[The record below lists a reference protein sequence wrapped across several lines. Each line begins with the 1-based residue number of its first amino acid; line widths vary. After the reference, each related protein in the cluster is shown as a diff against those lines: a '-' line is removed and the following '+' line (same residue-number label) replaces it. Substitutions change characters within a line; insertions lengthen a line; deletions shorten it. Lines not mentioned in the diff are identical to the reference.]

1 MEIKKLSEFEH
12 EIPKEGEMK
21 VPGIIFASDN
31 LIEKIKEDKTLEQ
44 IKNVAC
50 LPGIIKKSIAL
61 PDCHRGYGF
70 SIGGVAA
77 FDLDKGVISP
87 GGVGYDINCLDGDSK
102 ILSELGYWKSIKN
115 LENSKS
121 DSLTI
126 LNKENKKS
134 ESSSIS
140 LFMRKNSDK
149 IVKLRTKSGTE
160 LLLTKEHPI
169 YTRDGMKEVQ
179 KINIKEQ
186 ILSYPFEGVE
196 YQQPERRL
204 LISEEDINKLDRS
217 FTSKLQIKNKLKSLG
232 LLPLYSDNQ
241 KIPYLIKI
249 MGFVFGDGNIRPGKK
264 TTRISFYGKKA
275 DLELI
280 KKDIEVLGFDAKDY
294 SRFREHNI
302 KTKYKEYK
310 FERIEEFMHCNSS
323 SLAVILTLLGTPV
336 GNKAI
341 QEYNIPSWIMN
352 STKWYK
358 RLFLASLFGAEMSSL
373 KTMTGH
379 PFNIYG
385 PVFSIS
391 KRDSSH
397 GINFVNQI
405 STLLNEFGVRNVLLK
420 YDINETSNT
429 KSFRT
434 RLMIYPTS
442 ENLITLFSKIN
453 YDYNIEKR
461 KLANAAIA
469 WLKQKEKILEFR
481 EETMKKAMVMKANGM
496 AKSTIIASLSN
507 EYSNKYFI
515 DKAMYHQNYGRTGSR
530 IAYCFMN
537 FNEFVERNCYGEEG
551 FIWDEIESKEEIEHN
566 NNVYDLTMN
575 NKNHNFIANGL
586 VVSNCS
592 VRILG
597 TNLTL
602 KDIKGKEKELTHQLF
617 RATPNG
623 VGSKSKTRLSEKE
636 LDEVLETGINW
647 CVKNNFATKEDAEC
661 TEDKGCL
668 PNANPQDVSKKAKS
682 RGIPQL
688 GTLGAGNH
696 FVELQVVSE
705 IFDDKIAK
713 EFGLE
718 KDQITIMI
726 HCGSRGLG
734 HQVCSDYIQLMEKE
748 YGWPKQDRE
757 LVNAPIKSK
766 LGKQY
771 LSAMACAANFGFA
784 NKQLI
789 TNSIRDSFKRIFPK
803 FKAEVIYD
811 ICHNIAKIEKHNID
825 GKEKEVLIMR
835 KGATRSFG
843 PSRKELPKKYQKAG
857 QPVIIPG
864 SMGTASY
871 VLVGTKE
878 AEELSFASAPHGAG
892 RVSSRAAAWKN
903 ITAESVEKSLQE
915 KGITL
920 EAGSKKGIVE
930 EAPEVYKDIDEV
942 VRISDKA
949 KLAKLVAKLKP
960 IGVVKG

>member
-1 MEIKKLSEFEH
+1 MEIKKISEFEY
-12 EIPKEGEMK
+12 EIPKEGNMN
-21 VPGIIFASDN
+21 VPGKIFASEE
-31 LIEKIKEDKTLEQ
+31 LMKKIKEDKTIDQ

-50 LPGIIKKSIAL
+50 LPGIIEKSIAL
-61 PDCHRGYGF
+61 PDCHNGYGF

-87 GGVGYDINCLDGDSK
+87 GGVGYDINCLDGNSK
-102 ILSELGYWKSIKN
+102 ILSELGYWKSIKS
-115 LENSKS
+115 LENNES

-126 LNKENKKS
+126 LNKENKKV

-149 IVKLRTKSGTE
+149 IVKLKTKSGTE

-169 YTRDGMKEVQ
+169 YTRDSMKEVQ
-179 KINIKEQ
+179 KVNIKEEV
-186 ILSYPFEGVE
+186 LSYPFEGVE

-204 LISEEDINKLDRS
+204 LISEEDINKLGRS
-217 FTSKLQIKNKLKSLG
+217 FTSKLQIKNRLKSLG
-232 LLPLYSDNQ
+232 LLPIYSDNP

-249 MGFVFGDGNIRPGKK
+249 MGFVFGDGNIGPSKK
-264 TTRISFYGKKA
+264 TTKISFYGKKA

-280 KKDIEVLGFDAKDY
+280 KKDIEFLGFDAKVY
-294 SRFREHNI
+294 SRFRKHNI
-302 KTKYKEYK
+302 KTKYKEYE

-341 QEYNIPSWIMN
+341 QEYNVPSWIMN

-358 RLFLASLFGAEMSSL
+358 RLFLASLFGAEMSSP

-391 KRDSSH
+391 KRDSSQ

-405 STLLNEFGVRNVLLK
+405 SMLLNEFEVRNALLK
-420 YDINETSNT
+420 YDTNEVNGT

-434 RLMIYPTS
+434 RLMIYPDS
-442 ENLITLFSKIN
+442 KNLITFFSKVN
-453 YDYNIEKR
+453 YDYNAQKR
-461 KLANAAIA
+461 KLANAAII

-481 EETMKKAMVMKANGM
+481 EETMKKARAMKANGIT
-496 AKSTIIASLSN
+496 KSTIIASLSN

-515 DKAMYHQNYGRTGSR
+515 DKAIYYQNYGRTGSR
-530 IAYCFMN
+530 IAYCFMS
-537 FNEFVERNCYGEEG
+537 FNEFIERNCYGEEG
-551 FIWDEIESKEEIEHN
+551 FIWDEIEYKEEIEHN
-566 NNVYDLTMN
+566 NVVYDLTIN
-575 NKNHNFIANGL
+575 NDNHNFIANGL

-592 VRILG
+592 VRILA

-602 KDIKGKEKELTHQLF
+602 KDIKGKEKTLTHELF
-617 RATPNG
+617 VATPNG
-623 VGSKSKTRLSEKE
+623 VGSKSKIRLSEKE
-636 LDEVLETGINW
+636 LDEVLETGIKW
-647 CVKNNFATKEDAEC
+647 CIKNNLATKEDAEF
-661 TEDKGCL
+661 TEDDGFL
-668 PNANPQDVSKKAKS
+668 PNANSKDVSKKAKS

-696 FVELQVVSE
+696 FVELQIVDE
-705 IFDDKIAK
+705 IFNKDVARK
-713 EFGLE
+713 FGLE
-718 KDQITIMI
+718 KGQITIMI

-734 HQVCSDYIQLMEKE
+734 HQVASDYIQLMEKE
-748 YGWPKQDRE
+748 YGWPKFDRE
-757 LVNAPIKSK
+757 LVNAPIKSE

-789 TNSIRDSFKRIFPK
+789 TNSIRESFKRIFPK
-803 FKAEVIYD
+803 FKADVVYD
-811 ICHNIAKIEKHNID
+811 VCHNIAKIEEHTID
-825 GKEKEVLIMR
+825 GKQKEILVCR

-843 PSRKELPKKYQKAG
+843 PGRKELPKKYQKTG
-857 QPVIIPG
+857 QPVLIPG

-878 AEELSFASAPHGAG
+878 AEKLSFSSTAHGAG
-892 RVSSRAAAWKN
+892 RVSSRSAAWKN
-903 ITAESVEKSLQE
+903 LTAEGVEKSLNN
-915 KGITL
+915 KGITI
-920 EAGSKKGIVE
+920 EAGSRKGLVE

-942 VRISDKA
+942 VRVSDQA
-949 KLAKLVAKLKP
+949 NLAKLVAKLRP